1 MSLVLP
7 VLFALIAAIGN
18 AVFAYAQKQATGEVN
33 GLLFVGLS
41 ALAAM
46 ALSLL
51 GAPLLGR
58 FDPVSLVKTAPGPI
72 LLGGAGL
79 FLTYLGFNLL
89 YTRFGASAYVLYAA
103 LSILT
108 TTLVVGGLILKEPM
122 NIYHFAAIVLA
133 VGAVVMFSLGQAR
146 S

>member
-1 MSLVLP
+1 MSFILP

-18 AVFAYAQKQATGEVN
+18 AVFAYGQKQASGEAN
-33 GLLFVGLS
+33 GLLFVGAS
-41 ALAAM
+41 ALVAVL
-46 ALSLL
+46 LSWSA
-51 GAPLLGR
+51 APLLGR
-58 FDPVSLVKTAPGPI
+58 FEPVSMMKAELGPI
-72 LLGGAGL
+72 VVGGVGL

-122 NIYHFAAIVLA
+122 NIYHYAAIVLA
-133 VGAVVMFSLGQAR
+133 VAAVVLFSLGQAR

>member
-7 VLFALIAAIGN
+7 ILFALIAAIGN
-18 AVFAYAQKQATGEVN
+18 AVFAFAQKQASGPAN

-41 ALAAM
+41 ALVAVV
-46 ALSLL
+46 LSLI

-58 FDPVSLVKTAPGPI
+58 FDPVAMIKADLRPI
-72 LLGGAGL
+72 VIGGIGL

-122 NIYHFAAIVLA
+122 NIYHGAAIVLA
-133 VGAVVMFSLGQAR
+133 VAAVVLFSLGQAR

>member
-18 AVFAYAQKQATGEVN
+18 AVFAFAQKQATGQAN

-41 ALAAM
+41 ALVAVV
-46 ALSLL
+46 LSLVA
-51 GAPLLGR
+51 APLLGR
-58 FDPVSLVKTAPGPI
+58 FDPVSLVKTDLRPI
-72 LLGGAGL
+72 LIGGLGL
-79 FLTYLGFNLL
+79 FLTYIGFNLL

-122 NIYHFAAIVLA
+122 NIYHIAAIVLA
-133 VGAVVMFSLGQAR
+133 VAAVVTFSLGQAR

>member
-1 MSLVLP
+1 MSLALP

-18 AVFAYAQKQATGEVN
+18 AVFAYGQKQASGPAN

-41 ALAAM
+41 ALVAVL
-46 ALSLL
+46 LSLAA
-51 GAPLLGR
+51 APLVGR
-58 FDPVSLVKTAPGPI
+58 FDPVALMKAEVRPI
-72 LLGGAGL
+72 LIGGVGL

-89 YTRFGASAYVLYAA
+89 YTRYGASAYVLYAA

-122 NIYHFAAIVLA
+122 NIYHVAAIVLA
-133 VGAVVMFSLGQAR
+133 VAAVVLFSLGQAR

>member
-7 VLFALIAAIGN
+7 ILFALIAAIGN
-18 AVFAYAQKQATGEVN
+18 AVFAFAQKQVSGPAN

-41 ALAAM
+41 ALVAVV
-46 ALSLL
+46 LSLI

-58 FDPVSLVKTAPGPI
+58 FDPVSMIKTDLRPI
-72 LLGGAGL
+72 VIGGIGL

-122 NIYHFAAIVLA
+122 NIYHGAAIVLA
-133 VGAVVMFSLGQAR
+133 VAAVVLFSLGQAR